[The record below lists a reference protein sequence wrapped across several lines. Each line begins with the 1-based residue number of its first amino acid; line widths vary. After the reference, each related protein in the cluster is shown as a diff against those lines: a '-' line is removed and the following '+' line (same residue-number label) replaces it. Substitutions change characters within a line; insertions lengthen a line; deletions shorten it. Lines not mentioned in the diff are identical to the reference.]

1 MGLRAEIAR
10 SFPVQTIIVRF
21 RSSLACAWGPT
32 PCAARTPV
40 ARPSASRK
48 TFVRRMVQAIEASP
62 RVAGFVLRDHR
73 GEPFVI
79 DGPYA
84 ETKEMGLFVEL

>member
-1 MGLRAEIAR
+1 
-10 SFPVQTIIVRF
+10 
-21 RSSLACAWGPT
+21 
-32 PCAARTPV
+32 
-40 ARPSASRK
+40 
-48 TFVRRMVQAIEASP
+48 MVQAIEASP